1 MAQISHKYN
10 TRYKKHI
17 KEYNR
22 HAYCKHKLKFTGIKR
37 SSEKSTI
44 HKNPYR
50 KSGEKF
56 YNGTSNTDDESGDES
71 GDELNDDSDDELNG
85 ELNKYE
91 YAKFLNKLFPSSYSK
106 SRINLLKRQR
116 LISPKSV
123 NKHNNFIDSNNS
135 NDNHI
140 IDNHIYIDETSVA
153 GIDDE
158 DINIDDNENEYEDD
172 EDDEDDEYDE
182 DDEDDED
189 DDKDYNKKKP
199 DPKTLLSEKNYKQY
213 KNIFTIEKN
222 NESKYFKNSLTN
234 EQQIEVLAKLSELNN
249 IIKIEKP
256 YFIHLVELNIP
267 NYYKACAI
275 NKINMLKNMDIES
288 ANGEYYKL
296 KSWIDSFIKIPFNN
310 FSNIPIH
317 ISDGLEKC
325 NDFIDNAK
333 RILDESVYGLEN
345 AKLQIIQ
352 LIGLWM
358 VNPNS
363 VGTSIAIRGPMG
375 VGKTTL
381 IKEGVSKILNRYFAF
396 IALGGANDISY
407 FQGHGYTYE
416 GSTYGKII
424 DILIQ
429 AKQMNPIIYFD
440 ELDKVSDSPKGE
452 EITGL
457 LTHLTDTTQNNCYH
471 DKYFSEIDFDLS
483 KILYIFS
490 YNNESKIDPIL
501 KDRMYHIEIKGYT
514 IEEKIII
521 SKNYILPKIKTQVE
535 LNNNEIIISDD
546 VIKYIINNYTDNE
559 DGVRNLKRCF
569 EIIYTKLNLFRL
581 IKSDNDIFKNLLK
594 LNNTINFPVSLTNDI
609 VSKLITKPEL
619 NKPPFGM
626 YT

>member
-1 MAQISHKYN
+1 
-10 TRYKKHI
+10 
-17 KEYNR
+17 
-22 HAYCKHKLKFTGIKR
+22 
-37 SSEKSTI
+37 
-44 HKNPYR
+44 
-50 KSGEKF
+50 
-56 YNGTSNTDDESGDES
+56 
-71 GDELNDDSDDELNG
+71 
-85 ELNKYE
+85 
-91 YAKFLNKLFPSSYSK
+91 
-106 SRINLLKRQR
+106 
-116 LISPKSV
+116 
-123 NKHNNFIDSNNS
+123 
-135 NDNHI
+135 
-140 IDNHIYIDETSVA
+140 
-153 GIDDE
+153 
-158 DINIDDNENEYEDD
+158 
-172 EDDEDDEYDE
+172 
-182 DDEDDED
+182 
-189 DDKDYNKKKP
+189 
-199 DPKTLLSEKNYKQY
+199 
-213 KNIFTIEKN
+213 
-222 NESKYFKNSLTN
+222 
-234 EQQIEVLAKLSELNN
+234 
-249 IIKIEKP
+249 
-256 YFIHLVELNIP
+256 
-267 NYYKACAI
+267 
-275 NKINMLKNMDIES
+275 MLKNMDIES

>member
-1 MAQISHKYN
+1 M
-10 TRYKKHI
+10 
-17 KEYNR
+17 
-22 HAYCKHKLKFTGIKR
+22 
-37 SSEKSTI
+37 
-44 HKNPYR
+44 
-50 KSGEKF
+50 
-56 YNGTSNTDDESGDES
+56 
-71 GDELNDDSDDELNG
+71 
-85 ELNKYE
+85 
-91 YAKFLNKLFPSSYSK
+91 
-106 SRINLLKRQR
+106 
-116 LISPKSV
+116 
-123 NKHNNFIDSNNS
+123 
-135 NDNHI
+135 
-140 IDNHIYIDETSVA
+140 
-153 GIDDE
+153 
-158 DINIDDNENEYEDD
+158 
-172 EDDEDDEYDE
+172 
-182 DDEDDED
+182 
-189 DDKDYNKKKP
+189 
-199 DPKTLLSEKNYKQY
+199 
-213 KNIFTIEKN
+213 
-222 NESKYFKNSLTN
+222 
-234 EQQIEVLAKLSELNN
+234 AKLSELNN